1 MDDFNDNFEN
11 DCLTE
16 LGNREAWEDSQQ
28 EHEDELDR
36 DWDFNDHDD
45 DNSDCGSDN
54 DIEEED
60 TQ

>member
-16 LGNREAWEDSQQ
+16 LGNREAGEDSQQ

-45 DNSDCGSDN
+45 DRSRR
-54 DIEEED
+54 
-60 TQ
+60 